1 MLAGA
6 LAVVGLILPAAS
18 AHATSSYATSAHTAR
33 VAGPAQHW
41 SFSISGTNGVDYLHA
56 GNGTANA
63 SAETDQEW
71 NAGGYETYAVSITE
85 PNGRFYNVEF
95 ASRHGSNRRLAPG
108 YYPWAQDAQGQLS
121 KGRPGIS
128 IWGGSNPCG
137 GSSGSFEVRD
147 IARAK
152 NGDITRLDVVF
163 TRYCLSFGFGD
174 VDIGE
179 LKIGYPRRTYEVS
192 PDEVAWPWT
201 TVYPGQ
207 SAPDVH
213 PVNIR
218 RTSRRAVTVSR
229 PYVTGRDHADFR
241 IRKQNCTGRL
251 TAKGCRVWVGFT
263 PKARGPR
270 HAELIVPT
278 SNGRTAVSL
287 DGFGAVGTSTWT
299 VHTNWPATP
308 SHEVIPSVSAGNPHS
323 VITQGFQPLP
333 PPSPDAE
340 VWTADFSD
348 THGLKPGT
356 TYTYHNVVPT
366 PPFTMSIAQGDGGC
380 ELNTGSVKVNDLAS
394 VGPDHQLS
402 RLDAFLKATCKSSTP
417 YWVTVRMRF
426 HEAADLRA
434 PGPVI
439 GLRITRRGTRVT
451 LRWKNPSARD
461 LAGVIIRWYPSAHA
475 PGAWFTG
482 NTAYQGTGRSVSFR
496 APAGRPVS
504 VTAWTYDTTGNV
516 GTGTRAHL
524 R

>member
-1 MLAGA
+1 VLAGA
-6 LAVVGLILPAAS
+6 LAVAGLILPTAGAHAAS
-18 AHATSSYATSAHTAR
+18 PHTPRFAE
-33 VAGPAQHW
+33 PAPPW
-41 SFSISGTNGVDYLHA
+41 SFSISGANGAAYLHA

-71 NAGGYETYAVSITE
+71 NAGGYETYAINITE
-85 PNGRFYNVEF
+85 PNGQFYNVEF
-95 ASRHGSNRRLAPG
+95 ATPLGSNRRFAPG
-108 YYPWAQDAQGQLS
+108 YYPWAQDAQGLLS

-128 IWGGSNPCG
+128 IWGGPNPCG

-147 IARAK
+147 IARAA

-179 LKIGYPRRTYEVS
+179 LKIGYPRTTYQVS

-201 TVYPGQ
+201 TIYPGQ
-207 SAPDVH
+207 SAEAH

-218 RTSRRAVTVSR
+218 RTSRAAVTVAR
-229 PYVTGRDHADFR
+229 PYVTGPGAADFP

-251 TAKGCRVWVGFT
+251 TVRGCRVWVGFT

-278 SNGRTAVSL
+278 SAGRTAVSL
-287 DGFGAVGTSTWT
+287 DGLGAVGTSTWT
-299 VHTNWPATP
+299 VDTNWPATP

-340 VWTADFSD
+340 VWTANFSD
-348 THGLKPGT
+348 TKGLKPGT
-356 TYTYHNVVPT
+356 TYTYHNVVPA
-366 PPFTMSIAQGDGGC
+366 PPFTMSIAQADGGC
-380 ELNTGSVKVNDLAS
+380 ELNSGSVKVNDLAS

-402 RLDAFLKATCKSSTP
+402 RLDALLKATCKSSTP
-417 YWVTVRMRF
+417 YWVTVRIRF
-426 HEAADLRA
+426 HEAADHVA
-434 PGPVI
+434 PGPVT
-439 GLRITRRGTRVT
+439 GLRITRRGNRVT
-451 LRWKNPSARD
+451 LRWKNPPARD

-482 NTAYQGTGRSVSFR
+482 NTAYQGTGGSVSFR
-496 APAGRPVS
+496 APAARPVS
-504 VTAWTYDTTGNV
+504 VTAWSYDSTGNV